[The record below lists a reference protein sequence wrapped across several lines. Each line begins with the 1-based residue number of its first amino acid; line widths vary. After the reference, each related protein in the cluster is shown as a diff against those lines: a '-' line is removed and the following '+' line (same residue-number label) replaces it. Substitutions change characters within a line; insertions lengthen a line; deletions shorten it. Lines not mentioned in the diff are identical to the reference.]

1 MLDSDHA
8 DVTSDEPEPTV
19 EINATSVKL
28 PQFTASDPLAW
39 FRRAE
44 ACFFLKKITASQTKA
59 EWVVS
64 LLPEAALKK
73 MNDWLDDQPEK
84 LDYDALK
91 TEMLKVFSLSPT
103 ERAQRVLAMA
113 NESLGDRTVRDVWH
127 QIQALCKLPE
137 KGPDGR
143 PKEIDLKKEILLQ
156 IIPPAVVHAMPF
168 VDSLSVSELVEAAD
182 SLLSQHKR
190 KKQAFSMATDAG
202 DLLGDN
208 ESLAVVRRGPS
219 RSVLSRSRPSPK
231 KTGLLNEYG
240 ICTYHTRF
248 GEAAKNC
255 VEGCKW
261 TPSKN
266 AAAGPR
272 R

>member
-1 MLDSDHA
+1 MSDSDHVVGA
-8 DVTSDEPEPTV
+8 EPFV
-19 EINATSVKL
+19 EISATSIKL
-28 PQFTASDPLAW
+28 PQFTASEPLAW

-44 ACFFLKKITASQTKA
+44 AAFFLKKITASQTKA

-64 LLPEAALKK
+64 LLPETALRR
-73 MNDWLDDQPEK
+73 MNDWLDDQPPK

-91 TEMLKVFSLSPT
+91 TEMLRVFSLCPS
-103 ERAQRVLAMA
+103 ERAQRVLAMSS
-113 NESLGDRTVRDVWH
+113 EGLGDRTVRDVWH

-156 IIPPAVVHAMPF
+156 IIPPAVVHAIPY
-168 VDSLSVSELVEAAD
+168 VDSMPISDLVEAAD
-182 SLLSQHKR
+182 SLLIHHKR
-190 KKQAFSMATDAG
+190 KKQTFSMVADAG
-202 DLLGDN
+202 DRGG
-208 ESLAVVRRGPS
+208 LAMTQRGPS
-219 RSVLSRSRPSPK
+219 RSVSSRFRPPPK
-231 KTGLLNEYG
+231 KAVGSLNEFG

-261 TPSKN
+261 TPPKN

-272 R
+272 E